1 MVTDRVIIV
10 SNGKTSVQLTGGPFY
25 ITSLTGFDKLEIQ
38 NVKTQGYNQDGA
50 TVTNSYVLPRDLVI
64 KGCIKAETTRSMQL
78 LRDKLN
84 NLFLPHVDITIT
96 HYYGGQTRVIK
107 ARVEETPA
115 FDFTEVSTVQN
126 YSVTAV
132 AMDPYWTDATETLIE
147 LANTVGRFHFP
158 LIIPA
163 DKGVIFGLRQT
174 SMIANV
180 YNASAVKV
188 GMRYVFI
195 ANGVVVNPQLINIKT
210 REYTKL
216 LCTMEAGETIT
227 VQTGQEKA
235 VTQNKNGLLDDYIG
249 RIDVAGGGRTFL
261 ELLPGEN
268 LLRYAADEGENMLQ
282 VKIYHNNRYM
292 GV

>member
-1 MVTDRVIIV
+1 MVTDRVIVV
-10 SNGKTSVQLTGGPFY
+10 SNGKTSVQLTGDPFY
-25 ITSLTGFDKLEIQ
+25 VTSFTGFDKLEIQ

-50 TVTNSYVLPRDLVI
+50 TVVNSYVLPRDLGI
-64 KGCIKAETTRSMQL
+64 KGRIKAGTTSKMQS

-107 ARVEETPA
+107 ARVEETPS

-132 AMDPYWTDATETLIE
+132 AMDPYWTDETESLVDMADTI
-147 LANTVGRFHFP
+147 GCFHFP

-163 DKGVIFGLRQT
+163 DEGVILGLRQT

-180 YNASAVKV
+180 YNSSAAKV

-195 ANGVVVNPQLINIKT
+195 ANGKVVNPQLINIKT
-210 REYTKL
+210 REYMKL
-216 LCTMEAGETIT
+216 LCTMEAGEAIT
-227 VQTGQEKA
+227 VQTGQEKT

-268 LLRYAADEGENMLQ
+268 LLRFAADEGESMLQ